1 MGLNIPRKKH
11 TVTGT
16 NNSLSVI
23 VNIKFRSRSS
33 PVIKAVIIL
42 AILVIAPFAVPFT
55 LEFIFV
61 ADLVGLE
68 ALIALCLIYCKPL
81 LSFMRLKAQVFAEH
95 MVATARLV
103 SELYMFKP
111 GVYLGHATISS
122 AVIVVASSVVL
133 ASAVWLPVIV
143 ASSDIMLR
151 LGYLSLG

>member
-23 VNIKFRSRSS
+23 VNIKFRSST
-33 PVIKAVIIL
+33 VIKAVIIL

-61 ADLVGLE
+61 ADLVGFE